1 MTSSTSTSSRTRRP
15 TTARVSTS
23 SRRRSQERSCSP
35 RTMVPESDLPASG
48 MPGMPDMPDLGGIFD
63 SLQKVQEARSQ
74 VYEGH
79 AGGGAVVVR
88 ATGDLEFESV
98 TIDPE
103 VVDPSDVEML
113 QDLVLAA
120 LHDLA
125 TTMATAQHAAMG
137 ALGSLDLGGLLG
149 GGAIDTTSEEG

>member
-1 MTSSTSTSSRTRRP
+1 M
-15 TTARVSTS
+15 ADD
-23 SRRRSQERSCSP
+23 
-35 RTMVPESDLPASG
+35 DLPA
-48 MPGMPDMPDLGGIFD
+48 PGLPEMPDIGGIFD
-63 SLQKVQEARSQ
+63 SLQKVQEARAQ

-125 TTMATAQHAAMG
+125 STMSAAQHEAMG
-137 ALGSLDLGGLLG
+137 ALGALDLGGLLG
-149 GGAIDTTSEEG
+149 GGAIDTTSEES

>member
-1 MTSSTSTSSRTRRP
+1 MP
-15 TTARVSTS
+15 DDEVPA
-23 SRRRSQERSCSP
+23 
-35 RTMVPESDLPASG
+35 VPE
-48 MPGMPDMPDLGGIFD
+48 MPDLGGIFD
-63 SLQKVQEARSQ
+63 SFQKVQEARSQ
-74 VYEGH
+74 TYEGH

-98 TIDPE
+98 TIAPE

-125 TTMATAQHAAMG
+125 STMASAQQEAMG
-137 ALGSLDLGGLLG
+137 ALGALGGLDLGGLLG
-149 GGAIDTTSEEG
+149 GGAIDASSDEA

>member
-1 MTSSTSTSSRTRRP
+1 
-15 TTARVSTS
+15 
-23 SRRRSQERSCSP
+23 
-35 RTMVPESDLPASG
+35 
-48 MPGMPDMPDLGGIFD
+48 MPDAGPPVPGLPEMPDLGGIFD
-63 SLQKVQEARSQ
+63 SLQKVQEARAQ

-88 ATGDLEFESV
+88 ATGDLEFESI

-103 VVDPSDVEML
+103 VVDPADVEML

-125 TTMATAQHAAMG
+125 STMAAAQHDAMG
-137 ALGSLDLGGLLG
+137 SLGALDLGGLLG
-149 GGAIDTTSEEG
+149 GGAIDASSEES

>member
-1 MTSSTSTSSRTRRP
+1 VADDDVVATGGSGL
-15 TTARVSTS
+15 
-23 SRRRSQERSCSP
+23 
-35 RTMVPESDLPASG
+35 PE
-48 MPGMPDMPDLGGIFD
+48 MPDLGGIFD

-79 AGGGAVVVR
+79 AGGGAVIVR
-88 ATGDLEFESV
+88 ATGDLEFESI

-125 TTMATAQHAAMG
+125 ATMAEAQQAAMG
-137 ALGSLDLGGLLG
+137 GLGALDLGGLLGG
-149 GGAIDTTSEEG
+149 GGAIDTTSEEA

>member
-1 MTSSTSTSSRTRRP
+1 MADDDAVT
-15 TTARVSTS
+15 
-23 SRRRSQERSCSP
+23 
-35 RTMVPESDLPASG
+35 PAG
-48 MPGMPDMPDLGGIFD
+48 VPGMPDMPDLGGIFD

-79 AGGGAVVVR
+79 AGGGAVIVR
-88 ATGDLEFESV
+88 ATGDLDFQSI

-125 TTMATAQHAAMG
+125 TTMAEAQQAAMG
-137 ALGSLDLGGLLG
+137 ALGGLDLGGLMG
-149 GGAIDTTSEEG
+149 GGAIDATSEEA

>member
-1 MTSSTSTSSRTRRP
+1 MAEDETPATPAAPATP
-15 TTARVSTS
+15 A
-23 SRRRSQERSCSP
+23 
-35 RTMVPESDLPASG
+35 LPA
-48 MPGMPDMPDLGGIFD
+48 MPDMGDLGGIFD

-88 ATGDLEFESV
+88 ATGDLEFESI
-98 TIDPE
+98 TIAPE
-103 VVDPSDVEML
+103 VVDPADVEML

-125 TTMATAQHAAMG
+125 TTMAQAQQAAMG
-137 ALGSLDLGGLLG
+137 ALGALDLGGLLG
-149 GGAIDTTSEEG
+149 GGAIDASSEEA

>member
-1 MTSSTSTSSRTRRP
+1 MP
-15 TTARVSTS
+15 DAD
-23 SRRRSQERSCSP
+23 P
-35 RTMVPESDLPASG
+35 PVPG
-48 MPGMPDMPDLGGIFD
+48 VPDMPDLGGIFD
-63 SLQKVQEARSQ
+63 SLQKVQEARAQ

-103 VVDPSDVEML
+103 VVDPADVEML

-125 TTMATAQHAAMG
+125 STMAAAQHEAMG
-137 ALGSLDLGGLLG
+137 SLGSLDLGGLLG
-149 GGAIDTTSEEG
+149 GGAIDASSEES